1 MHCGSARQPRNA
13 APCWDG
19 QVRCPSRLPEEHVH
33 HPRLADSHRM
43 VYRQRAN
50 RYVGGIGP
58 PDGEGRPVVRQ
69 RRQHPG
75 QTGRASPRSL
85 PWSPFVR
92 PRTPILGRIEP
103 RDRGPKPSL
112 TYGDAVQPPIGSEPR
127 PLFITRELH
136 TRKHSTGRICRVN
149 QGNLA
154 RSARP
159 DRGHVCPKCAH
170 ANAARRPDVCRA
182 GRVRHHLRRRHAS
195 GRGPITIEMPL
206 TPLVVGHSRRTDN
219 QSTVALRTTHVGSTR
234 LR

>member
-1 MHCGSARQPRNA
+1 
-13 APCWDG
+13 
-19 QVRCPSRLPEEHVH
+19 
-33 HPRLADSHRM
+33 M
-43 VYRQRAN
+43 VYRPRV
-50 RYVGGIGP
+50 YS
-58 PDGEGRPVVRQ
+58 VR
-69 RRQHPG
+69 RRDQPACRTRSNQHVRLRRLHPAKPHG
-75 QTGRASPRSL
+75 HPRDRFRGVHL
-85 PWSPFVR
+85 YAHGA
-92 PRTPILGRIEP
+92 PILGRIEP

-112 TYGDAVQPPIGSEPR
+112 TYGDAVEPPIGIEPR